1 MAASAALATGL
12 WLEPARFEVGR
23 ELCWL
28 DAREPDE
35 RDDEARLVAL
45 EPDPFLRRLFAREL
59 PARVAAEAPLLDR
72 VEPDRR
78 EGLELDR
85 LVVDEFL
92 VCWGMRLPF
101 LRVVEAFFLSPTP

>member
-1 MAASAALATGL
+1 VAASAVLATGFF
-12 WLEPARFEVGR
+12 LEPARFELGL

-45 EPDPFLRRLFAREL
+45 ERDPFLRLLFAR
-59 PARVAAEAPLLDR
+59 VAPEPPLLDR

-78 EGLELDR
+78 EELELDC
-85 LVVDEFL
+85 LVEEFL
-92 VCWGMRLPF
+92 VCWGI
-101 LRVVEAFFLSPTP
+101 